1 MPAALKLPSSKLAVA
16 VAASCIA
23 ITVPLYFLPKDLAI
37 LTVKHGGYWFML
49 GTCALFLW
57 AFWRE
62 TRKVSARQLRE
73 LASQHS
79 MGLLLAATIAVF
91 IQAEHE
97 DSFRILYDEH
107 VLSSTAMNL
116 HAHQLAYVQA
126 VSHVVEGETV
136 ASIGHVD
143 KRPLLFPFILSIGHN
158 LFGYDHTHVFALN
171 AALTFLTLAL
181 LYGLLTKLTNRT
193 YGCLGLLLFGGLPL
207 LAQNANGGGY
217 EVLNLCLIL
226 GLGLTAIHYFRQTE
240 DTASLDLMI
249 MAAILLANVRYES
262 ILYVLLPA
270 TIFLIKGLRTGELK
284 LTWFSAFSPLLLI
297 PPLLSFGIFSNEP
310 LFIRTSPDNFF
321 SLGHLPGNLAQAMF
335 YLFDWSG
342 DYNNSLLLSLLGLP
356 SILLLIIYGAPQLRT
371 SVRKE
376 NPAIVLYPALL
387 IVLANTL
394 LALCNHWGAWTDPTT
409 SRFSLPLQLA
419 MAISSVLVIH
429 TMLRQATTATVGL
442 IILAGSHLIFVAPR
456 CGEFQSQSHRLYL
469 AKGYDWAMQWVTLE
483 APPGNHLYIAQSASG
498 LGLLQVGAIP
508 FSVANTNS
516 ERILR
521 VKETGIYDEVFAFEG
536 LIAKGE
542 DTRLPLPGAGSLS
555 QKFKLEKLGQFYL
568 NAHTVY
574 RISRIVGPRKTST
587 KDPTAHNPRLQGK
600 SGDVKQS
607 PDIYELLPL
616 TP

>member
-1 MPAALKLPSSKLAVA
+1 MPAALKLPWSKFA
-16 VAASCIA
+16 VAAAASCA
-23 ITVPLYFLPKDLAI
+23 ALITPLYFLPKDLAI
-37 LTVKHGGYWFML
+37 LTVKHGGYWLML

-62 TRKVSARQLRE
+62 TRMVSARQLRE

-79 MGLLLAATIAVF
+79 MGLLLAAAIAGF
-91 IQAEHE
+91 LQTQHE

-136 ASIGHVD
+136 ASLGHVD

-171 AALTFLTLAL
+171 ATLTFLTLAL
-181 LYGLLTKLTNRT
+181 LYALLTKLTNRT

-217 EVLNLCLIL
+217 ELLNLCLIL
-226 GLGLTAIHYFRQTE
+226 TLGLTAIHYFRQTE
-240 DTASLDLMI
+240 GTAGLDLMI
-249 MAAILLANVRYES
+249 LTAILLANVRYES

-270 TIFLIKGLRTGELK
+270 TVFLIKGLRTGELK

-297 PPLLSFGIFSNEP
+297 PPLLSFGIFNNEP

-321 SLGHLPGNLAQAMF
+321 SLGHLRGNLAQAML

-356 SILLLIIYGAPQLRT
+356 SIVFLIIYGAARLRKCIT
-371 SVRKE
+371 ME
-376 NPAIVLYPALL
+376 HPAIILYPALL

-419 MAISSVLVIH
+419 MVICSLLVIH
-429 TMLRQATTATVGL
+429 MMLRQATTPAVGL
-442 IILAGSHLIFVAPR
+442 ILLTGAHLIFVAP
-456 CGEFQSQSHRLYL
+456 GNGAFTSQSHRLYL
-469 AKGYDWAMQWVTLE
+469 PKGYDWAMQWLAHE

-521 VKETGIYDEVFAFEG
+521 VKEAGIYDEVFAFEG
-536 LIAKGE
+536 FIVEGE
-542 DTRLPLPGAGSLS
+542 DTRLPLPGAGVLS
-555 QKFKLEKLGQFYL
+555 QQFKLETVGKCNLDM
-568 NAHTVY
+568 HTIFRV
-574 RISRIVGPRKTST
+574 SRIAGLIHTKTEEST
-587 KDPTAHNPRLQGK
+587 MNIPLQKGK
-600 SGDVKQS
+600 SIDLRQKS
-607 PDIYELLPL
+607 NIDEFLPL
-616 TP
+616 IP